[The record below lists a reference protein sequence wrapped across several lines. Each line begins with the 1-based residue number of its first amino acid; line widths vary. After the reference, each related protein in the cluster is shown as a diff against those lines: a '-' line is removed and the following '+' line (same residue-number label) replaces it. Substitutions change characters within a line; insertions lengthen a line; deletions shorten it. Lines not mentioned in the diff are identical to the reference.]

1 MDEIRKFHFQQDYLG
16 CVDDEAN
23 IANKC
28 DARRQVF
35 SDNISSSLS
44 RWLDRLKS
52 TMMTAEYMIKTT
64 TLLKIQRELCMFS
77 SLPDLIGIDMDETRM
92 FHFQQDYLGC
102 VDDEANIV
110 KKCDA
115 RRQVTSDDI
124 SYSLSRWLDRLMSVM
139 MTPAVYAIIVP
150 TVFVSKNTLYCYV
163 EQNKLGRYEM
173 FARCCNVCCQCTSAL
188 GSAKSTLSCACLL
201 PLPPSSSSRG
211 RQSRRRSAS
220 RGTRRTKSCTPSLSC
235 CRLPYKHVQSTYL

>member
-1 MDEIRKFHFQQDYLG
+1 MLGGPDRPRGGGDALDGKTNKLGQVCKFGVEFD
-16 CVDDEAN
+16 
-23 IANKC
+23 
-28 DARRQVF
+28 
-35 SDNISSSLS
+35 
-44 RWLDRLKS
+44 
-52 TMMTAEYMIKTT
+52 TT
-64 TLLKIQRELCMFS
+64 DFYS
-77 SLPDLIGIDMDETRM
+77 
-92 FHFQQDYLGC
+92 QQDYLGC

-139 MTPAVYAIIVP
+139 MTPAVYAISVP
-150 TVFVSKNTLYCYV
+150 TVFVKNTLCCYD
-163 EQNKLGRYEM
+163 EQNKLGRYDEM
-173 FARCCNVCCQCTSAL
+173 FVRCCNVTCQCTSAL

-211 RQSRRRSAS
+211 RQSRRRSAT

>member
-1 MDEIRKFHFQQDYLG
+1 
-16 CVDDEAN
+16 
-23 IANKC
+23 
-28 DARRQVF
+28 
-35 SDNISSSLS
+35 
-44 RWLDRLKS
+44 
-52 TMMTAEYMIKTT
+52 
-64 TLLKIQRELCMFS
+64 
-77 SLPDLIGIDMDETRM
+77 MDETRM
-92 FHFQQDYLGC
+92 FHFQQGYLGC

-115 RRQVTSDDI
+115 RRQVTSDDN
-124 SYSLSRWLDRLMSVM
+124 SYSLSRWLDRLMSIM

-220 RGTRRTKSCTPSLSC
+220 RGTRRTKSCTPSLSR
-235 CRLPYKHVQSTYL
+235 CRLPSTHVQSNLYDPN

>member
-23 IANKC
+23 IVKKC
-28 DARRQVF
+28 DTRRQVF

-52 TMMTAEYMIKTT
+52 YMMTAEYMIKTT

-77 SLPDLIGIDMDETRM
+77 PLPDLIGIDMDETRM
-92 FHFQQDYLGC
+92 FLFQQGYLGC

-115 RRQVTSDDI
+115 RRQVTSDNI
-124 SYSLSRWLDRLMSVM
+124 SPSLSRWLDRLMCII
-139 MTPAVYAIIVP
+139 MTMTTAVYAISVP
-150 TVFVSKNTLYCYV
+150 TVFVSKNTLCCYD
-163 EQNKLGRYEM
+163 EQNKLGRYDEM
-173 FARCCNVCCQCTSAL
+173 FVWCCNVCCQCTSAL

-211 RQSRRRSAS
+211 RKSRRRSAT
-220 RGTRRTKSCTPSLSC
+220 RGTRRTKSCTPSLS
-235 CRLPYKHVQSTYL
+235 LLSSSL